1 MAGEKFLK
9 DLYDKNKIKDHIF
22 RLSAIEEAKYP
33 EKLDLSNEEIEKI
46 ITQLREEYDKKSKTL
61 IQ

>member
-1 MAGEKFLK
+1 MAGEKFLR
-9 DLYDKNKIKDHIF
+9 DLYDEKKIKDHIF

-33 EKLDLSNEEIEKI
+33 EKLDLTNEEIEKI
-46 ITQLREEYDKKSKTL
+46 ISQLRKEYDKKSKTI